1 MHRGL
6 SGTLRPT
13 AGLQI
18 NGRGAYK
25 FLNAAG
31 RANTCLC
38 LYFSRNHH
46 QRCGVSLR
54 ARSRMACLTREPL
67 RPHDVPPRMML
78 EDGEGAVPAGVAWSN
93 AMDDR
98 SQPGRRGWFIGHFVA
113 RRRSGGHR
121 LGRSQW
127 GADAAREVK
136 AIEGEPDRSHHVAA
150 VEWPLPPGFSK
161 PSRKRDTGSTGRLRG
176 LVARGL
182 ASLAYAKRQRNRYGA
197 LALTTTSRSLLESS
211 CDAVLRT
218 QPTAVPDRRARP
230 WRVRAG
236 HRARRSQRDRC
247 PEHLPRGETW

>member
-1 MHRGL
+1 MRQAARIPVFACTSLEIITKGAEFLCWLAVAWPPGGPWAHGVPHP
-6 SGTLRPT
+6 GTPPPSRRS
-13 AGLQI
+13 ASNDVGGRR
-18 NGRGAYK
+18 GRGAGGRRVEQCHGRP
-25 FLNAAG
+25 LAAG
-31 RANTCLC
+31 
-38 LYFSRNHH
+38 S
-46 QRCGVSLR
+46 
-54 ARSRMACLTREPL
+54 ARLVHWPL
-67 RPHDVPPRMML
+67 RGKETVRRPPT
-78 EDGEGAVPAGVAWSN
+78 WSKS
-93 AMDDR
+93 M
-98 SQPGRRGWFIGHFVA
+98 GR
-113 RRRSGGHR
+113 
-121 LGRSQW
+121 
-127 GADAAREVK
+127 DAAREVK

-150 VEWPLPPGFSK
+150 GEWPLPPGFSK
-161 PSRKRDTGSTGRLRG
+161 PSRKRDTGSTGRRRG